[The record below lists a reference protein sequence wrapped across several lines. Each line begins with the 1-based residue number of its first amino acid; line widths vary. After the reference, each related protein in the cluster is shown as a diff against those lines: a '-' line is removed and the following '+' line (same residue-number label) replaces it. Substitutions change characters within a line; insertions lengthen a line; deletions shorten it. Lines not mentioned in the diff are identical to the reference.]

1 MTGDSTVAET
11 KPDDRR
17 IRFRSELYAFASA
30 FVWILM
36 FGAGALVETA
46 KYRLAIAPISFVSDA
61 SDTTMQRI
69 VDVLPT
75 QSNNTIA
82 TGKSEAANGQDNAGS
97 SSANKRED
105 HVKLALEWVRSL
117 SPLQKTGYFFLCLIC
132 FTPVN
137 MAFLSFTAGFMGGA
151 FSNFYVRS
159 LPAEEKGRI
168 SEQKPK
174 RKRYLEEPPLSS
186 AIRGL
191 LAYLCILAG
200 LFVVISDPFKDPSSA
215 QYLKFAGLVS
225 AVAFS
230 LGYDPSRFEG
240 LLSIIPLGEKPSD
253 SGR

>member
-1 MTGDSTVAET
+1 MKSDSTATEA
-11 KPDDRR
+11 KPNDNRG
-17 IRFRSELYAFASA
+17 RFRSELYAFASA
-30 FVWILM
+30 LIWILM
-36 FGAGALVETA
+36 FGAGALVETP
-46 KYRLAIAPISFVSDA
+46 KYRLAIAPVSFVSDA
-61 SDTTMQRI
+61 SDKTMQRI
-69 VDVLPT
+69 VEVLPI
-75 QSNNTIA
+75 QSSKPNPQ
-82 TGKSEAANGQDNAGS
+82 GKSESISGS
-97 SSANKRED
+97 KNEVSSGPSKRED
-105 HVKLALEWVRSL
+105 HVKLALDWARSL
-117 SPLQKTGYFFLCLIC
+117 SPLQKIGYFVLCLVC

-168 SEQKPK
+168 GEQKPK

-240 LLSIIPLGEKPSD
+240 LLSIIPLGEKSSD

>member
-1 MTGDSTVAET
+1 MKGEQAAQEARLNDHRS
-11 KPDDRR
+11 
-17 IRFRSELYAFASA
+17 RFRSELYAFVSA
-30 FVWILM
+30 LVWILM
-36 FGAGALVETA
+36 FGAGALVETS
-46 KYRLAIAPISFVSDA
+46 KYRLAVAPISFVSDA

-69 VDVLPT
+69 VEVLPT
-75 QSNNTIA
+75 QSGRAIPQGKIES
-82 TGKSEAANGQDNAGS
+82 TGGSKNEVSTGS
-97 SSANKRED
+97 SKRED
-105 HVKLALEWVRSL
+105 HVQAALEWVRSL
-117 SPLQKTGYFFLCLIC
+117 SPLEKVWYFVLCLIC

-137 MAFLSFTAGFMGGA
+137 MAILSFTAGFMGGA

-159 LPAEEKGRI
+159 LPVEEKGRI

-174 RKRYLEEPPLSS
+174 SRRYLEEPPLSS

-230 LGYDPSRFEG
+230 LGFDPSRFEG
-240 LLSIIPLGEKPSD
+240 LLSIIPLGDKPRD
-253 SGR
+253 TAH